1 MQNQKMNEEKAR
13 ALLSMEPAV
22 LFKRADEMRRERKG
36 DDVQVRALLEFSNYC
51 KRRCAYCG
59 LRCENRSLTRFR
71 LSKEEI
77 IAIGRQA
84 HEAGYQTIVL
94 QSGEDPFY
102 TPEMVGEIVSEIAK
116 TGITITLSCGEWK
129 KDVYRYWHDCGAK
142 RYLLKHETADPALYR
157 SLHPDSML
165 LERVQCL
172 YDLKETGYETGGG
185 FMIGLPGQTV
195 DTIAKDL
202 ALIASIPCDM
212 AGIGPFLPHPQTP
225 LRDAEAGSAE
235 WTLRAVAAARILLPD
250 ANLPATTSL
259 GVLDPTQKDHV
270 FACGA
275 NVIMQKVT
283 PVRVRAL
290 YEIYPA
296 NHQKADIIEGRQAV
310 EAQIRAFGRRPV

>member
-1 MQNQKMNEEKAR
+1 MQNQKKNEELAR
-13 ALLSMEPAV
+13 TLLSMEPAE
-22 LFKRADEMRRERKG
+22 LFAKADEIRRSQKG

-51 KRRCAYCG
+51 KRRCSYCG
-59 LRCENRSLTRFR
+59 LRCENRSIARFR

-77 IAIGRQA
+77 IDIGRQA
-84 HEAGYQTIVL
+84 RDAGYQTIVL

-102 TPEMVGEIVSEIAK
+102 TPKMIGEIVSEIAK
-116 TGITITLSCGEWK
+116 TGITITLSCGEWEK
-129 KDVYRYWHDCGAK
+129 AVYRHWHDCGAK

-157 SLHPDSML
+157 SLHPDGTL
-165 LERVQCL
+165 AERVRCL
-172 YDLKETGYETGGG
+172 CDLKETGYETGGG

-225 LRDAEAGSAE
+225 LRYAQAGSAE
-235 WTLRAVAAARILLPD
+235 WTLRAVAAARILLPE

-259 GVLDPTQKDHV
+259 GVLDPMQKDYI

-296 NHQKADIIEGRQAV
+296 NHSKADIIEGRQAV
-310 EAQIRAFGRRPV
+310 EAQIRAFGRCPV